1 MNKTYRVFNGKTYMI
16 DELSYFGLSKSDA
29 EKRKTMWKENGLGAR
44 CIKRQMIQSVFI
56 HVHL

>member
-1 MNKTYRVFNGKTYMI
+1 MNETYKVFNGKTYMI

-44 CIKRQMIQSVFI
+44 CIKRQMENA
-56 HVHL
+56 